1 MNSNSE
7 PTIPV
12 SHSLDTNDVMKGE
25 NNNSWLPK
33 LNAKSKRGYILFSA
47 EVRKR
52 VMNEIPEAKFGEVL
66 EIIGTEWKRLSNEDK
81 RDYESRARFIAAERA
96 KAGLLTPNS
105 KLPQHTITHQG
116 WHNRFGKNFKFK
128 IFPQEINS
136 FSHSFFLNID

>member
-1 MNSNSE
+1 MNSHSE
-7 PTIPV
+7 ATIPF

-25 NNNSWLPK
+25 NNNSWLAIHPK

-52 VMNEIPEAKFGEVL
+52 VLNENPEAKFGEVS
-66 EIIGTEWKRLSNEDK
+66 EIIGNEWKRLSDEDK
-81 RDYESRARFIAAERA
+81 RDYESRAQFIAAERA

-116 WHNRFGKNFKFK
+116 WHSRFGENL
-128 IFPQEINS
+128 
-136 FSHSFFLNID
+136 LNLKYSLNK